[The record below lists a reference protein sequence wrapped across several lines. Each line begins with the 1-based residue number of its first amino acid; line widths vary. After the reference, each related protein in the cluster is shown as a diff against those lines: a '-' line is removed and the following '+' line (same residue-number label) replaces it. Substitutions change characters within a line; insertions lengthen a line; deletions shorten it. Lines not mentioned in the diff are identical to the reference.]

1 MSRFISEDPL
11 PSPRNL
17 YAYARNNPVRYVDPR
32 GAAEIR
38 AFGHTIAVFGSL
50 TLGPINFQVDL
61 EQVNMNLVVAPSF
74 SLGVDFLIRRPPGC
88 RDTSNRAASQ
98 IFRSAPDSFKSTWPG
113 IWQVP
118 PTAGGR

>member
-61 EQVNMNLVVAPSF
+61 EQVKYEF
-74 SLGVDFLIRRPPGC
+74 GC
-88 RDTSNRAASQ
+88 
-98 IFRSAPDSFKSTWPG
+98 SAFVQPWGRFPDSTSPRM
-113 IWQVP
+113 P
-118 PTAGGR
+118 